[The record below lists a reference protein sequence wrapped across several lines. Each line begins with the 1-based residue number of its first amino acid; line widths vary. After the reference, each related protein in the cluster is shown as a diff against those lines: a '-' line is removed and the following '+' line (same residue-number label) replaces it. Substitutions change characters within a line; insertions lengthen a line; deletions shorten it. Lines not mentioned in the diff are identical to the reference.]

1 MDKHIPVH
9 PKRKRNYN
17 HFLKLLQD
25 YQNKNPDYDY
35 SQEMLQKKAI
45 NLEIG
50 VFNYALKMYH
60 CYSNSKAQ
68 NEFWNKNFEIYYSN
82 RFITIYSNLNPES
95 NIKNTDLIKKYFNN
109 EFDECKL
116 THFTS
121 REIFTE
127 KYDELTKLCKRDV
140 SNEPLTMEVEDGIL
154 QCRKCRSYKVTY
166 YQLQTASG
174 DESFTTYA
182 NCHNCG
188 NKFKFR

>member
-1 MDKHIPVH
+1 MDKNIPAH
-9 PKRKRNYN
+9 PRRKKNYN
-17 HFLKLLQD
+17 NFLNLLVD
-25 YQNKNPDYDY
+25 YQNKNPEYNY
-35 SQEMLQKKAI
+35 SHVTLQKKAI

-50 VFNYALKMYH
+50 VFNYALNMYKAH
-60 CYSNSKAQ
+60 STNKANSH
-68 NEFWNKNFEIYYSN
+68 FWNKSFEIYYSN

-95 NIKNTDLIKKYFNN
+95 KIKNTSLIKKYFNN

-116 THFTS
+116 THFTTQ
-121 REIFTE
+121 EIFPE
-127 KYDELTKLCKRDV
+127 KYEEMSKLYIKDV
-140 SNEPLTMEVEDGIL
+140 SNEPLKMEVEDGIL